1 MPYCNWR
8 WPLAF
13 LLYLLFSVQG
23 AALAAATV
31 PIVLVV
37 TSEEGGAYD
46 ELIAA
51 MRTGVR
57 SDSTAVE
64 VRVVLWNEFTSAF
77 DFAPRIIVTVGSR
90 AAAEVITKRNNIPVL
105 NTLLPR
111 ETFAQL
117 RREHPESVSANVS
130 AIFLDQ
136 PVSRQLALLTE
147 GLPAWQR
154 LALISG
160 PHTRTLA
167 EQIVVAAE
175 ASGLEV
181 MSTQAASDRDLYSAM
196 QRTLSRP
203 AVLIALPDR
212 EIYNSHTIQNI
223 LLTSYRQRSPMIGFS
238 PAYVRA
244 GALLA
249 IYSTPS
255 QMGTQAAAVVI
266 QVLRGGALPS
276 PRHPDQFEVGINSTV
291 ARSLGISLDS
301 AASIAARIKQA
312 EANND

>member
-1 MPYCNWR
+1 MHYCNWR
-8 WPLAF
+8 WSLA
-13 LLYLLFSVQG
+13 LLLSLFVSVHG
-23 AALAAATV
+23 AALAAANA
-31 PIVLVV
+31 PMVLVV

-46 ELIAA
+46 ELIGA
-51 MRTGVR
+51 MRTGII
-57 SDSTAVE
+57 SGEAAAE
-64 VRVVLWNEFTSAF
+64 VRAIHWNEFTPALDSN
-77 DFAPRIIVTVGSR
+77 PHIIVTVGSR
-90 AAAEVITKRNNIPVL
+90 AAAEVTAKKLDIPVL
-105 NTLLPR
+105 STLLQR

-117 RREHPESVSANVS
+117 HSDHPEPDSSGVS

-147 GLPAWQR
+147 GLPTWQR

-160 PHTRTLA
+160 PHTRDLA
-167 EQIVVAAE
+167 DQILEAAKGI
-175 ASGLEV
+175 GLEV
-181 MSTQAASDRDLYSAM
+181 MAAQVVSDRELYSAM

-255 QMGTQAAAVVI
+255 QIGTQAAAVVI
-266 QVLRGGALPS
+266 QVLQGEPLPP
-276 PRHPDQFEVGINSTV
+276 PRHADHFEVGINPTV

-301 AASIAARIKQA
+301 AASIAARIKQR
-312 EANND
+312 EATND